1 MGKTALLAGATGLIG
16 KQLLDLLLQSDRYS
30 VVKVVSRKPVET
42 QHAKLQ
48 NLVVDFDQLS
58 NHTSSLQA
66 DDVFCCLGTTIRKV
80 KTQEAFRKVDYQYPL
95 EIARMA
101 FHLGATQYLLVS
113 ALGANAKSSI
123 FYNRVKG
130 EVEDA
135 ISHLG
140 FKSLHI
146 FRPSLLLGPRAETR
160 SGEDAAKVF
169 YKLFGFLFPLRY
181 KAIEGVKVARAM
193 LAFAKTEESG
203 IFFHE
208 SAELQKF

>member
-16 KQLLDLLLQSDRYS
+16 KQLLELLFQSDRYS
-30 VVKVVSRKPVET
+30 TVKVVSRKPLEAK
-42 QHAKLQ
+42 HGKLQ

-58 NHTSSLQA
+58 NHSGTLQA

-95 EIARMA
+95 EVAQIALRQ
-101 FHLGATQYLLVS
+101 GATQYLLVS
-113 ALGANAKSSI
+113 ALGANARSSI

-140 FKSLHI
+140 YQSLHI
-146 FRPSLLLGPRAETR
+146 FRPSLLLGPRTETR
-160 SGEDAAKVF
+160 SGEEAAKVF

-181 KAIEGVKVARAM
+181 KAIESVKVARAM
-193 LAFAKTEESG
+193 LAFAQTEEPG